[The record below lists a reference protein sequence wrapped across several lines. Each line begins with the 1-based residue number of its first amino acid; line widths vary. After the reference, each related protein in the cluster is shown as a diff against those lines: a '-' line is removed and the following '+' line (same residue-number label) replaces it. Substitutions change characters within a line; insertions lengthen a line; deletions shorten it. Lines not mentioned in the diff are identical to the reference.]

1 MLWHLSV
8 TAVLIWIE
16 KLWFVYCWSG
26 KLIAWYVDAFLACK
40 EGGYRE
46 KWRASGTRNETE
58 ERGAGL
64 LLTRINYLPS
74 NKVDIVRSHEAI
86 CLGVHFLACR
96 QGDIA
101 RGYTRRASL
110 GRRKRGA
117 GFPLTR
123 ITYLPTSKGDIARSS
138 ARVARLRRHGSE
150 GQACHLLGCSLF
162 SHEYHFFRQTKWT
175 ACSQVNVFSEM
186 PSSSYRL
193 S

>member
-1 MLWHLSV
+1 MLSILRHLSV

-64 LLTRINYLPS
+64 PLTRINYLPS
-74 NKVDIVRSHEAI
+74 NKVDIVRSHAQVARFRRHESEGWV
-86 CLGVHFLACR
+86 CHLLGRSLFSPQARRYREKSH
-96 QGDIA
+96 A
-101 RGYTRRASL
+101 RGTF
-110 GRRKRGA
+110 KETEERGA

-123 ITYLPTSKGDIARSS
+123 ITYLPY
-138 ARVARLRRHGSE
+138 
-150 GQACHLLGCSLF
+150 HLLGRSLF
-162 SHEYHFFRQTKWT
+162 SHEYHSVRQTKWR
-175 ACSQVNVFSEM
+175 ACSQFNVYSEM
-186 PSSSYRL
+186 PSLSYRL

>member
-46 KWRASGTRNETE
+46 KWRASATRNETE
-58 ERGAGL
+58 ELGAGL
-64 LLTRINYLPS
+64 PLTRINYLPS

-175 ACSQVNVFSEM
+175 ACSQVNVF
-186 PSSSYRL
+186 
-193 S
+193 

>member
-1 MLWHLSV
+1 M
-8 TAVLIWIE
+8 
-16 KLWFVYCWSG
+16 
-26 KLIAWYVDAFLACK
+26 
-40 EGGYRE
+40 
-46 KWRASGTRNETE
+46 RNETE

-64 LLTRINYLPS
+64 PLTRINYLPS

-117 GFPLTR
+117 GFPRTR

>member
-1 MLWHLSV
+1 MRSDARVARV
-8 TAVLIWIE
+8 TKRKSEERVCADQL
-16 KLWFVYCWSG
+16 F
-26 KLIAWYVDAFLACK
+26 AFK
-40 EGGYRE
+40 QGGYRE
-46 KWRASGTRNETE
+46 KS
-58 ERGAGL
+58 
-64 LLTRINYLPS
+64 
-74 NKVDIVRSHEAI
+74 RSHEAI

-96 QGDIA
+96 QRDIA
-101 RGYTRRASL
+101 RGYTRGASL

-150 GQACHLLGCSLF
+150 GRACHLLGCSLF
-162 SHEYHFFRQTKWT
+162 SHEYHSFCQTKWR

>member
-26 KLIAWYVDAFLACK
+26 KLTAWYVDAFLACK

-64 LLTRINYLPS
+64 PLTRISYLPS

-123 ITYLPTSKGDIARSS
+123 ITYLPTSKRNIARSS

-150 GQACHLLGCSLF
+150 GQACHLLGCSLC
-162 SHEYHFFRQTKWT
+162 SHEYHSFRQTKWRT
-175 ACSQVNVFSEM
+175 CSQVNVYSEI

-193 S
+193 C